1 MWKQLF
7 ALKSTNRAWHLP
19 VIAGLCVGVPL
30 LLAWQMG
37 DMQAGKLASVGAL
50 VILYIQSKNLINR
63 MMILMVC
70 GFGFIFSY
78 TYGALFSHLFWL
90 APIALALYTFAV
102 HYSLFRLNLNR
113 PPGNFFFTMIT
124 AMAIAQPQDISHFAS
139 DIGYVSLGV
148 MISFVIGLIYSL
160 LTLRRSDA
168 EEPVVVFRANKY
180 LNITESAIFGA
191 TIGVSL
197 LIAKIFQMPNPYW
210 IPISCMAVMQG
221 ISTQHVVARAIQRV
235 LGTVVGLGLM
245 WCVLQIKLSVL
256 GVCLCILILQIIIEF
271 FVVRNYIIAAVFI
284 TMLTIF
290 LAEPNIS
297 LMSQP
302 KYLIQARLL
311 DTFIGSVIG
320 AAGGWLLYHQRIHFY
335 TKLQMKRSKIIL
347 RKISPKK

>member
-113 PPGNFFFTMIT
+113 PPGNFFFYNDYRYGNSATSRYFSFCIRYWLR
-124 AMAIAQPQDISHFAS
+124 IFRCNDFVCYRFDI
-139 DIGYVSLGV
+139 
-148 MISFVIGLIYSL
+148 
-160 LTLRRSDA
+160 
-168 EEPVVVFRANKY
+168 
-180 LNITESAIFGA
+180 
-191 TIGVSL
+191 
-197 LIAKIFQMPNPYW
+197 
-210 IPISCMAVMQG
+210 
-221 ISTQHVVARAIQRV
+221 
-235 LGTVVGLGLM
+235 
-245 WCVLQIKLSVL
+245 
-256 GVCLCILILQIIIEF
+256 
-271 FVVRNYIIAAVFI
+271 
-284 TMLTIF
+284 
-290 LAEPNIS
+290 
-297 LMSQP
+297 
-302 KYLIQARLL
+302 
-311 DTFIGSVIG
+311 
-320 AAGGWLLYHQRIHFY
+320 
-335 TKLQMKRSKIIL
+335 
-347 RKISPKK
+347 